1 MPQRGVFSF
10 FEASWSIIR
19 IYIFIY
25 LYTPML
31 SFDQFTQLSYQ
42 EKKETLVGIF
52 TQLDGQKVVSFED
65 VIFLL
70 NASNA
75 IKESTLDTVYRD
87 LDTTLDKSKEMG
99 HTQQE
104 LMKIKAM
111 IMNDTSTAKE
121 AAEAENLLDT
131 I

>member
-1 MPQRGVFSF
+1 
-10 FEASWSIIR
+10 
-19 IYIFIY
+19 
-25 LYTPML
+25 ML
-31 SFDQFTQLSYQ
+31 SLDQFTQLSYQ

-52 TQLDGQKVVSFED
+52 TQLDNQKIVSFED

-70 NASNA
+70 NASDA
-75 IKESTLDTVYRD
+75 IKESTLDRVYRD
-87 LDTTLDKSKEMG
+87 LDTTLDTSKEMG

-121 AAEAENLLDT
+121 ATEAENLLDT

>member
-1 MPQRGVFSF
+1 
-10 FEASWSIIR
+10 
-19 IYIFIY
+19 
-25 LYTPML
+25 ML
-31 SFDQFTQLSYQ
+31 SLDQFTQLSYQ

-52 TQLDGQKVVSFED
+52 TQLDNQKIVSFED

-70 NASNA
+70 NASDA
-75 IKESTLDTVYRD
+75 IKESTLDRVYRD
-87 LDTTLDKSKEMG
+87 LDATLDKSKEMG

-121 AAEAENLLDT
+121 QAEADSLLDT
-131 I
+131 IE

>member
-1 MPQRGVFSF
+1 
-10 FEASWSIIR
+10 
-19 IYIFIY
+19 
-25 LYTPML
+25 ML

-42 EKKETLVGIF
+42 EKKEILIAIF
-52 TQLDGQKVVSFED
+52 TQLDDKKKVSFED

-99 HTQQE
+99 YTQQE
-104 LMKIKAM
+104 LMKIKTM
-111 IMNDTSTAKE
+111 IMNDKATAE
-121 AAEAENLLDT
+121 DSADAENLLDT